1 MIKLKKMKFIN
12 IPQKKKKQFKKKTK
26 NKSLIIIIGL
36 FIALIIIISTYLI
49 FFSKKKS
56 KIYLKTKKNTDLN
69 ILPAHNYTTIKKV
82 QNFDSN
88 NITDKVSY
96 IDGKLFWNNEKTL
109 DQLRIRNE
117 IREYNNIQLSFENK
131 EDFIKREN
139 PLITIVITIYNQENK
154 IKSIYASIQKQELKD
169 IEIIFVDDAS
179 TDESAKV
186 IKLLMEKDKRIV
198 YLKNDV
204 NKRAFY
210 SRYKGVLNS
219 KGNYVLVI
227 DPDDLL
233 INNILIKAYGT
244 AIKYDLDIV
253 QFYMLIGYY
262 NSPNLWSDLKYSSGI
277 LKGNSEIRKIF
288 YYGISRNLPDKL
300 IRRET
305 FIKSIKFMK
314 PEYYEL
320 DYHINDD
327 DTAFFGLIH
336 VAESYG
342 FLEQIGYFYVLRY
355 PTPENHKKFLDGLN
369 SGFESMAN
377 IFKYFYYQSDN
388 NTLEKSNICYKYFEK
403 NNNNL
408 AKHIKDLTGGFDP
421 IIDALNLYSNST
433 YFNDIQKIQINSFKN
448 KIIAR
453 KKEVQEHK

>member
-1 MIKLKKMKFIN
+1 
-12 IPQKKKKQFKKKTK
+12 
-26 NKSLIIIIGL
+26 
-36 FIALIIIISTYLI
+36 
-49 FFSKKKS
+49 
-56 KIYLKTKKNTDLN
+56 
-69 ILPAHNYTTIKKV
+69 
-82 QNFDSN
+82 
-88 NITDKVSY
+88 
-96 IDGKLFWNNEKTL
+96 
-109 DQLRIRNE
+109 
-117 IREYNNIQLSFENK
+117 
-131 EDFIKREN
+131 
-139 PLITIVITIYNQENK
+139 
-154 IKSIYASIQKQELKD
+154 
-169 IEIIFVDDAS
+169 
-179 TDESAKV
+179 
-186 IKLLMEKDKRIV
+186 MEKDKRIV

-253 QFYMLIGYY
+253 QFYMMIGYY

-327 DTAFFGLIH
+327 DTAIFGLIH
-336 VAESYG
+336 VAQSYG
-342 FLEQIGYFYVLRY
+342 FLEQIGYFYILRY